1 MSINSPKTQDVGQPS
16 IGDGRSLADRWDAQV
31 KKTPNAIAVTFGDE
45 QLTYQALN
53 SRANQLARYLQTL
66 GVKPEVLVG
75 VCLERS
81 LNLAM
86 ALLGILKAGGAYVAL
101 DPSYPRD
108 RLTLILEDTQSPVL
122 ITQQSLINALP
133 DHKARVVL
141 LDGGDQAAIAQPSE
155 ADVENTASLNNL
167 LYVTYTSG
175 STGRPKG
182 IAMPQ
187 RAILNLL
194 DWQLNHYQLFE
205 GMRTLQLASLNFD
218 VSCQEIFSTWLSGGT
233 VVMIPEALRKNA
245 KGLSEF
251 MVDAAINRLFIPA
264 VALQQLVE
272 GFLHSQKLPTQL
284 QYVISGSEQLHIT
297 QAMTELFCQLPS
309 CTLHNEYGPS
319 ETHVATYFDLPK
331 SPRDWPSRPPIGQP
345 IANTQ
350 IHLLNNEERQLSP
363 LKEAGE
369 VYIGGLGVARG
380 YLNRPAKTLESFVPN
395 PFGLEGDRLYKT
407 GDLARYLP
415 DGNLEFLGRI
425 DHQVKIRGFRI
436 ELGEIEATLA
446 QHPLVRETVVIA
458 REDVPGD
465 KRLVAY
471 VVLSQR
477 TSTVNELRQFLQQR
491 LPDYM
496 LPATFVQLDTLPLN
510 PSRKVDRKALPAPD
524 KVRPNLTE
532 RYLAPRSAIE
542 AKLVAIW
549 QAVLDVQPIGVHDDF
564 LDLGGDSLRATQIIN
579 RIRETFGAEVSI
591 ESLLGEST
599 IARQAHYLA
608 ALNKDAQ
615 GDGSLEEGDRDLGE
629 L

>member
-1 MSINSPKTQDVGQPS
+1 MSQNPRTTQDVAQQ
-16 IGDGRSLADRWDAQV
+16 RAWNQLSLSERWDAQV
-31 KKTPNAIAVTFGDE
+31 EKTPGAIAVSFEDT

-53 SRANQLARYLQTL
+53 NRANQLAHYLQTL

-75 VCLERS
+75 ICLERS
-81 LNLAM
+81 LEQAT
-86 ALLGILKAGGAYVAL
+86 ALLGILKVGGAYVAL

-108 RLTLILEDTQSPVL
+108 RLSLILEDTQAPVL
-122 ITQQSLINALP
+122 LTQQSLTGALP
-133 DHKARVVL
+133 DHGAQVVL
-141 LDGGDQAAIAQPSE
+141 LDSAQEAIAKQSLE
-155 ADVENTASLNNL
+155 DVENVASPNNL
-167 LYVTYTSG
+167 LYITYTSG

-187 RAILNLL
+187 LAILNLL
-194 DWQLNHYQLFE
+194 EWQLRHYRLTE
-205 GMRTLQLASLNFD
+205 SMRTLQLASLNFD

-245 KGLSEF
+245 RGLSQF
-251 MVDAAINRLFIPA
+251 IVDAAINRLFIPA

-272 GFLHSQKLPTQL
+272 GFLHAQKLPIQL

-297 QAMTELFCQLPS
+297 QAMTELFLQLPN

-319 ETHVATYFDLPK
+319 ETHVATYFDLPR

-350 IHLLNNEERQLSP
+350 VYLLNNEEMQVSP
-363 LKEAGE
+363 LKETGE

-380 YLNRPAKTLESFVPN
+380 YLNRPEKTLECFVSN
-395 PFGLEGDRLYKT
+395 PLDPEGNRLYKT

-436 ELGEIEATLA
+436 ELEEIEAALA
-446 QHPLVRETVVIA
+446 QHPLVSETVVIA

-471 VVLSQR
+471 VVLFQQ

-496 LPATFVQLDTLPLN
+496 LPTTFVQLDALPLN
-510 PSRKVDRKALPAPD
+510 PSRKLDRKALPAPD

-532 RYLAPRSAIE
+532 SYLAPRSALE
-542 AKLVAIW
+542 EKLVAIW
-549 QAVLDVQPIGVHDDF
+549 QDVLDVQPIGVHDDF
-564 LDLGGDSLRATQIIN
+564 LDLGGDSLRATRVIN
-579 RIRETFGAEVSI
+579 RIREIFSAEVSI
-591 ESLLGEST
+591 GSLLREST
-599 IARQAHYLA
+599 VARQAQYLA
-608 ALNKDAQ
+608 ALNGDAQ
-615 GDGSLEEGDRDLGE
+615 GDGSMEEGDREQGDL
-629 L
+629 

>member
-1 MSINSPKTQDVGQPS
+1 MPKHSRTTQDVAQQ
-16 IGDGRSLADRWDAQV
+16 RAWAQLSLSERWDAQAE
-31 KKTPNAIAVTFGDE
+31 KTPDAIAVSFEDA

-53 SRANQLARYLQTL
+53 NRANQLAHYLQTL

-75 VCLERS
+75 ICLERS
-81 LNLAM
+81 LEQAT

-108 RLTLILEDTQSPVL
+108 RLSLILEDTQAPVL
-122 ITQQSLINALP
+122 LTQQSLTGALP
-133 DHKARVVL
+133 DHGAQVVL
-141 LDGGDQAAIAQPSE
+141 LDSDQAAIAKQSLE
-155 ADVENTASLNNL
+155 DVENVASPNNL
-167 LYVTYTSG
+167 LYITYTSG
-175 STGRPKG
+175 STGKPKG

-187 RAILNLL
+187 LAILNLL
-194 DWQLNHYQLFE
+194 EWQLRHYRLIE
-205 GMRTLQLASLNFD
+205 SMRTLQLASLNFD

-245 KGLSEF
+245 RGLSRF
-251 MVDAAINRLFIPA
+251 IVDAAINRLFIPA

-272 GFLHSQKLPTQL
+272 GFLHAQKLPTQL

-297 QAMTELFCQLPS
+297 QAMTELFLQLPN

-319 ETHVATYFDLPK
+319 ETHVATYFDLPR
-331 SPRDWPSRPPIGQP
+331 SPLDWPSRPPIGQP

-350 IHLLNNEERQLSP
+350 VYLLNNEEMQPSP
-363 LKEAGE
+363 SKETGE

-380 YLNRPAKTLESFVPN
+380 YLNRPEKTRECFVSN
-395 PFGLEGDRLYKT
+395 PFDPEGNRLYKT
-407 GDLARYLP
+407 GDLARYRP
-415 DGNLEFLGRI
+415 DGVLEFLGRI

-436 ELGEIEATLA
+436 ELGEIEAALA

-471 VVLSQR
+471 VVLFQQ

-496 LPATFVQLDTLPLN
+496 LPTTFVQLDALPLN
-510 PSRKVDRKALPAPD
+510 PSRKVDRGALPAPD

-532 RYLAPRSAIE
+532 SYLAPRSALE
-542 AKLVAIW
+542 EKLVAIW
-549 QAVLDVQPIGVHDDF
+549 QDVLDMQPVGVHDDF
-564 LDLGGDSLRATQIIN
+564 LDLGGDSLRATRVIN
-579 RIRETFGAEVSI
+579 RIREIFSAEVSI
-591 ESLLGEST
+591 GSLLGEST
-599 IARQAHYLA
+599 VARQAQYLA
-608 ALNKDAQ
+608 ALNGNAQ
-615 GDGSLEEGDRDLGE
+615 GHGSVEEGDREQGDL
-629 L
+629 